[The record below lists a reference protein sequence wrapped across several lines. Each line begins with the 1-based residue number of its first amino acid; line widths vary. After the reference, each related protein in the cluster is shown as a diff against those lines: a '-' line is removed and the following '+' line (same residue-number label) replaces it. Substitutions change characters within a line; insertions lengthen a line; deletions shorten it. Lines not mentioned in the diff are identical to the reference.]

1 MFIVPH
7 MKIDPSAIV
16 GKNVELGKD
25 VVIGPG
31 AVLDGTIE
39 VGDCVEIG
47 AHAVITGHVSI
58 GRESRIFTG
67 AVIGSPPQDLKYRG
81 QKTFVCIGERNT
93 IREYVTI
100 NPATDEGEE
109 TSIGSDNLI
118 MAYSHIAHN
127 CTVGNNTV
135 LANNATL
142 AGHVTIENNAILGG
156 LVGVH
161 QFCRVGA
168 LAIVG
173 GHSKVCQ
180 DILPYSLADGHPAR
194 TYWLNSIGLKR
205 NNFSPEA
212 IAGLEKAFRFLIRSR
227 LNIPHAVENI
237 KTEIPATPEITLLLN
252 FIATSE
258 RGIAISQKKHG

>member
-1 MFIVPH
+1 

-31 AVLDGTIE
+31 AVLDGVIKL
-39 VGDCVEIG
+39 GDCTEIG
-47 AHAVITGHVSI
+47 PHAVITGNVSI
-58 GRESRIFTG
+58 GRDNRIFTG

-81 QKTFVCIGERNT
+81 QKTFVRIGERNT

-100 NPATDEGEE
+100 NPATDEGKE
-109 TSIGSDNLI
+109 TSVGSDNLI

-127 CTVGNNTV
+127 CVVGNNTI
-135 LANNATL
+135 LANNAAL
-142 AGHVTIENNAILGG
+142 AGHVTIENNANLGG

-161 QFCRVGA
+161 QFCRIGA
-168 LAIVG
+168 FAIVG

-180 DILPYSLADGHPAR
+180 DILPYSMSDGHPAR
-194 TYWLNSIGLKR
+194 AYWLNRIGLKR
-205 NNFSPEA
+205 NNFSQET

-227 LNIPHAVENI
+227 LNLNHAVEKI
-237 KTEIPATPEITLLLN
+237 KTEVLTTPEITFLLQ
-252 FIATSE
+252 FIANSE
-258 RGIAISQKKHG
+258 RGIAISRKKHE